1 MKKLLTIL
9 AIGFAVVANA
19 DYLYWMVDPGVE
31 GTGVSGGTTSFDWDK
46 AVLKYEE
53 NNTVMEMS
61 STDAALYNSLNTY
74 AIADIGAAN
83 DYSGRSY
90 FIELYN
96 GDQWLAASE
105 HKSASSLAD
114 YIFGNNSMSPVAA
127 AAFGK
132 SGTAGTYSVP
142 EPTSGLLFLVGGM
155 LLGLKRRRQQ
165 V

>member
-9 AIGFAVVANA
+9 AIGFAIAANT
-19 DYLYWMVDPGVE
+19 DYLYWMVDPGVT
-31 GTGVSGGTTSFDWDK
+31 GTDISGGEKTFDWTT

-53 NNTVMEMS
+53 DNEVMTLS
-61 STDAALYNSLNTY
+61 KDDATLYNALNTY
-74 AIADIGAAN
+74 AIADIGN
-83 DYSGRSY
+83 DYSGKSY

-105 HKSASSLAD
+105 HKSASMLAD
-114 YIFGNNSMSPVAA
+114 YIFGDNSMSPVAA

-132 SGTAGTYSVP
+132 GPTGTYSVP

-155 LLGLKRRRQQ
+155 LLGLKRRRQK

>member
-9 AIGFAVVANA
+9 AIGFAIAANA
-19 DYLYWMVDPGVE
+19 DYLYWMVDPGVT
-31 GTGVSGGTTSFDWDK
+31 GTDISGGEKTFDWTT
-46 AVLKYEE
+46 AVLKYETDNE
-53 NNTVMEMS
+53 VMTLS
-61 STDAALYNSLNTY
+61 KDDATLYNALNTY
-74 AIADIGAAN
+74 AIADIGN
-83 DYSGRSY
+83 DYSGKSY

-105 HKSASSLAD
+105 HKSASLLAD
-114 YIFGNNSMSPVAA
+114 YIFGNDSMSPVAA

-155 LLGLKRRRQQ
+155 LLGLKRRRQK

>member
-9 AIGFAVVANA
+9 AIGFAIAANA
-19 DYLYWMVDPGVE
+19 DYLYWMVDPGVA
-31 GTGVSGGTTSFDWDK
+31 GTDISGGDKTFDWTT
-46 AVLKYEE
+46 AVLKYETDNE
-53 NNTVMEMS
+53 VMTLS
-61 STDAALYNSLNTY
+61 KDDATLYNALNTY
-74 AIADIGAAN
+74 AIADIGNVN
-83 DYSGRSY
+83 DYSSRSY

-105 HKSASSLAD
+105 HKSASMLAD

-132 SGTAGTYSVP
+132 GPTGTYSVP

-155 LLGLKRRRQQ
+155 LLGLKRRRQK

>member
-9 AIGFAVVANA
+9 AIGFAIAANA
-19 DYLYWMVDPGVE
+19 DYLYWMVDPGVT
-31 GTGVSGGTTSFDWDK
+31 GTDISGGEKTFDWTT

-53 NNTVMEMS
+53 DNEVMTLS
-61 STDAALYNSLNTY
+61 KDDATLYNALNTY
-74 AIADIGAAN
+74 AIADIGN
-83 DYSGRSY
+83 DYSGKSY

-105 HKSASSLAD
+105 HKSASMLAD
-114 YIFGNNSMSPVAA
+114 YIFGDNSMSPVAA

-132 SGTAGTYSVP
+132 GPTGTYSVP

-155 LLGLKRRRQQ
+155 LLGLKRRRQK

>member
-9 AIGFAVVANA
+9 AIGFAAVANA
-19 DYLYWMVDPGVE
+19 DYLYWMVDPDVE
-31 GTGVSGGTTSFDWDK
+31 GKDVSGGTTSFDWTT

-53 NNTVMEMS
+53 DTTVMSLTKAE
-61 STDAALYNSLNTY
+61 AQLYNDLNTY
-74 AIADIGAAN
+74 AIADIGN

-105 HKSASSLAD
+105 HKSASILSE

-132 SGTAGTYSVP
+132 GPTGTYSVP

>member
-9 AIGFAVVANA
+9 AIGFAIAANA
-19 DYLYWMVDPGVE
+19 DYLYRMVDPGVT
-31 GTGVSGGTTSFDWDK
+31 GTDISGGEKTFDWTT

-53 NNTVMEMS
+53 DNEVMTLS
-61 STDAALYNSLNTY
+61 KDDATLYNALNTY
-74 AIADIGAAN
+74 AIADIGN
-83 DYSGRSY
+83 DYSGKSY

-105 HKSASSLAD
+105 HKSASMLAD
-114 YIFGNNSMSPVAA
+114 YIFGDNSMSPVAA

-132 SGTAGTYSVP
+132 GPTGTYSVP

-155 LLGLKRRRQQ
+155 LLGLKRRRQK

>member
-1 MKKLLTIL
+1 
-9 AIGFAVVANA
+9 
-19 DYLYWMVDPGVE
+19 
-31 GTGVSGGTTSFDWDK
+31 
-46 AVLKYEE
+46 
-53 NNTVMEMS
+53 
-61 STDAALYNSLNTY
+61 
-74 AIADIGAAN
+74 
-83 DYSGRSY
+83 
-90 FIELYN
+90 
-96 GDQWLAASE
+96 LAASE

-132 SGTAGTYSVP
+132 NWTAGTYSVP